1 VVLCLL
7 PDWPIGPALGLLL
20 EHLTDALADRGFTLL
35 AHPHARTPRST
46 TDLWKAITPA
56 AVVGFE
62 DFDDLQL
69 AAMRAAGVQVILPV
83 LGRGRHGRREF
94 GIPQQ
99 RIGRLQVEHLAA
111 TGHRRL
117 AYAYPEDQRLHSLAR
132 LRLDGVR
139 QACADLGLA
148 EPLVTDI
155 SLEPNRAGDSVTSW
169 RTASPAVTAACAFN
183 DYTALALL
191 AGMHDLGL
199 TAPDD
204 LAVIG
209 CDDIPAAPL
218 AIPSLTT
225 VATDQRAVAEH
236 LAATLVAALEGKP
249 APRRPGSD
257 IVHLVR
263 RQTA

>member
-1 VVLCLL
+1 
-7 PDWPIGPALGLLL
+7 
-20 EHLTDALADRGFTLL
+20 
-35 AHPHARTPRST
+35 
-46 TDLWKAITPA
+46 
-56 AVVGFE
+56 
-62 DFDDLQL
+62 
-69 AAMRAAGVQVILPV
+69 
-83 LGRGRHGRREF
+83 
-94 GIPQQ
+94 
-99 RIGRLQVEHLAA
+99 
-111 TGHRRL
+111 
-117 AYAYPEDQRLHSLAR
+117 
-132 LRLDGVR
+132 
-139 QACADLGLA
+139 
-148 EPLVTDI
+148 
-155 SLEPNRAGDSVTSW
+155 
-169 RTASPAVTAACAFN
+169 VTAACAFN